1 MIKRNL
7 PLMITI
13 GVFVLG
19 YFYCLTQFPGFASTR
34 VICNILTDNAF
45 LGIIAVGMTFVILS
59 GGIDLSVGSVIAFTG
74 VFLAKVIGDFGLS
87 PLLAFPLVLVMGCAF
102 GAFMGLLIDALKIP
116 AFIITLAGMFFL
128 RGVSYLVSEESIPIN
143 HPIYDTLS
151 SLAWKIPGGGRLSAM
166 GLLMLAV
173 VVIGIFLAHRTRFG
187 NQVYA
192 IGGNATSANLMGI
205 STRSTT
211 IRIYMLST
219 GLATL
224 AGIVFSIYTQAGYA
238 LAGVGVEL
246 DAIAS
251 VVIGGTLLSGGVGT
265 VLGTLFGVAIQGLIQ
280 TYINFYSI
288 TAWINGA
295 VGESSEFASDKSQH
309 CAAIKTP
316 LRVERRRRLRV
327 RELTD
332 KAFDIFNHMVVADK
346 ERTAL
351 VQGFRDNIQNTL
363 FAIARFTARLF
374 RQECH
379 RVALIQ

>member
-1 MIKRNL
+1 MLKRNL
-7 PLMITI
+7 PLMITLA
-13 GVFVLG
+13 VFVLG
-19 YFYCLTQFPGFASTR
+19 YLFCLSQFPGFATTR

-45 LGIIAVGMTFVILS
+45 LGIVAVGMTFVILS

-74 VFLAKVIGDFGLS
+74 VFLARMIGDYHMS
-87 PLLAFPLVLVMGCAF
+87 PLVAFPLVLVMGCGF
-102 GAFMGLLIDALKIP
+102 GAFMGWLIDALKIP

-128 RGVSYLVSEESIPIN
+128 RGASYLVSEESLPID
-143 HPIYDTLS
+143 HPIYTTLS

-166 GLLMLAV
+166 ALLMLAV
-173 VVIGIFLAHRTRFG
+173 VVLGIFLANRTRFG

-224 AGIVFSIYTQAGYA
+224 AGIVFSIYTSAGYA
-238 LAGVGVEL
+238 LAGMGVEL

-280 TYINFYSI
+280 TYINFDG
-288 TAWINGA
+288 TL
-295 VGESSEFASDKSQH
+295 SSWWTK
-309 CAAIKTP
+309 IVIGI
-316 LRVERRRRLRV
+316 L
-327 RELTD
+327 
-332 KAFDIFNHMVVADK
+332 
-346 ERTAL
+346 
-351 VQGFRDNIQNTL
+351 L
-363 FAIARFTARLF
+363 FAFIGLQRLLTVMWENRQTAEVKRIDVIKVD
-374 RQECH
+374 RA
-379 RVALIQ
+379 V

>member
-19 YFYCLTQFPGFASTR
+19 YLYCLTQFPGFASTR

-219 GLATL
+219 GALHRTGN
-224 AGIVFSIYTQAGYA
+224 AGGDCLLDLYPGRICAG
-238 LAGVGVEL
+238 GRRC
-246 DAIAS
+246 
-251 VVIGGTLLSGGVGT
+251 GTGCYRLSGNWRYAFERWRWNGIRDAFWRGDSGT
-265 VLGTLFGVAIQGLIQ
+265 D
-280 TYINFYSI
+280 
-288 TAWINGA
+288 
-295 VGESSEFASDKSQH
+295 SDLHK
-309 CAAIKTP
+309 
-316 LRVERRRRLRV
+316 L
-327 RELTD
+327 
-332 KAFDIFNHMVVADK
+332 
-346 ERTAL
+346 
-351 VQGFRDNIQNTL
+351 
-363 FAIARFTARLF
+363 
-374 RQECH
+374 
-379 RVALIQ
+379 

>member
-1 MIKRNL
+1 MLKRNL
-7 PLMITI
+7 PLMITLA
-13 GVFVLG
+13 VFVLG
-19 YFYCLTQFPGFASTR
+19 YLFCLSQFSGFASTR

-74 VFLAKVIGDFGLS
+74 VFLARMIGDYQMS
-87 PLLAFPLVLVMGCAF
+87 PLVAFPLILVMGCCF
-102 GAFMGLLIDALKIP
+102 GAFMGWLIDALKIP

-128 RGVSYLVSEESIPIN
+128 RGASYLVSEESLPID
-143 HPIYDTLS
+143 HPIYSTLS

-166 GLLMLAV
+166 ALLMLAV
-173 VVIGIFLAHRTRFG
+173 VVLGIFLANRTQFG

-192 IGGNATSANLMGI
+192 LGGNATSANLMGI

-224 AGIVFSIYTQAGYA
+224 AGIVFSIYTSAGYA
-238 LAGVGVEL
+238 LAGMGVEL

-280 TYINFYSI
+280 TYINFDGSL
-288 TAWINGA
+288 
-295 VGESSEFASDKSQH
+295 SSWWTKI
-309 CAAIKTP
+309 AIGI
-316 LRVERRRRLRV
+316 L
-327 RELTD
+327 
-332 KAFDIFNHMVVADK
+332 
-346 ERTAL
+346 
-351 VQGFRDNIQNTL
+351 L
-363 FAIARFTARLF
+363 FAFIGLQRLLTVMWENRQTAEVKRI
-374 RQECH
+374 EP
-379 RVALIQ
+379 VG

>member
-1 MIKRNL
+1 MLKRNL
-7 PLMITI
+7 PLMITLA
-13 GVFVLG
+13 VFVLG
-19 YFYCLTQFPGFASTR
+19 YLFCLSQFPGFATTR

-45 LGIIAVGMTFVILS
+45 LGIVAVGMTFVILS

-74 VFLAKVIGDFGLS
+74 VFLARMIGDYHMS
-87 PLLAFPLVLVMGCAF
+87 PLVAFPLVLVMGCGF
-102 GAFMGLLIDALKIP
+102 GAFMGWLIDALKIP

-128 RGVSYLVSEESIPIN
+128 RGAGYLVSEESLPID
-143 HPIYDTLS
+143 HPIYTTLS

-166 GLLMLAV
+166 ALLMLAV
-173 VVIGIFLAHRTRFG
+173 VVLGIFLANRTRFG

-224 AGIVFSIYTQAGYA
+224 AGIVFSIYTSAGYA
-238 LAGVGVEL
+238 LAGMGVEL

-280 TYINFYSI
+280 TYINFDG
-288 TAWINGA
+288 TL
-295 VGESSEFASDKSQH
+295 SSWWTKI
-309 CAAIKTP
+309 AIGI
-316 LRVERRRRLRV
+316 L
-327 RELTD
+327 
-332 KAFDIFNHMVVADK
+332 
-346 ERTAL
+346 
-351 VQGFRDNIQNTL
+351 L
-363 FAIARFTARLF
+363 FAFIGLQRLLTVMWENRQTAEVKRIDVIKAD
-374 RQECH
+374 RA
-379 RVALIQ
+379 V

>member
-19 YFYCLTQFPGFASTR
+19 YIYCLTQFPGFASTR

-59 GGIDLSVGSVIAFTG
+59 GGIDLSVGSVIAFT
-74 VFLAKVIGDFGLS
+74 
-87 PLLAFPLVLVMGCAF
+87 F

-143 HPIYDTLS
+143 HPVYDTLS

-173 VVIGIFLAHRTRFG
+173 VVIGILLAHRTRFG

-280 TYINFYSI
+280 TYINFDG
-288 TAWINGA
+288 TL
-295 VGESSEFASDKSQH
+295 SSWWTKI
-309 CAAIKTP
+309 AIGILLFIFIALQRGLTVLWENRQSSP
-316 LRVERRRRLRV
+316 VTRV
-327 RELTD
+327 
-332 KAFDIFNHMVVADK
+332 
-346 ERTAL
+346 
-351 VQGFRDNIQNTL
+351 NIAQ
-363 FAIARFTARLF
+363 R
-374 RQECH
+374 
-379 RVALIQ
+379 

>member
-143 HPIYDTLS
+143 HPVYDTLS

-224 AGIVFSIYTQAGYA
+224 AG
-238 LAGVGVEL
+238 VGVEL

-280 TYINFYSI
+280 TYINFDG
-288 TAWINGA
+288 TL
-295 VGESSEFASDKSQH
+295 SSWWTKI
-309 CAAIKTP
+309 AIGILLFIFIALQRGLTVLWENRQSSP
-316 LRVERRRRLRV
+316 VTRV
-327 RELTD
+327 
-332 KAFDIFNHMVVADK
+332 
-346 ERTAL
+346 
-351 VQGFRDNIQNTL
+351 NIAQ
-363 FAIARFTARLF
+363 R
-374 RQECH
+374 
-379 RVALIQ
+379 